1 MDIIFNDA
9 EQKMKKAIEVLVKEF
24 AVIRSGRA
32 SPAILEKVKVNAYGS
47 EMPLDQLATINAP
60 EPRMLLV
67 KPFDKSVLPAIE
79 KAILKADLG
88 LNPVNSG
95 EALRINFPP
104 LNQERREELIKI
116 CKKESENTKV
126 TVRNIRHKAKEEIEK
141 MEKDKKISQDDKKRF
156 LDKLQKL
163 TDKYV
168 EEVDKVLE
176 KKEKEIREV

>member
-1 MDIIFNDA
+1 MDAEFNDA

-24 AVIRSGRA
+24 AAIRTGRA
-32 SPAILEKVKVNAYGS
+32 SPAILEKIKVQAYGS
-47 EMPLDQLATINAP
+47 DMPIDQLATINAP

-88 LNPVNSG
+88 LNPVNAG
-95 EALRINFPP
+95 ESLRINFPQ

-126 TVRNIRHKAKEEIEK
+126 AIRNIRHKAKEEIEK

-168 EEVDKVLE
+168 EEVDKALE

>member
-1 MDIIFNDA
+1 MDAEFNDA

-24 AVIRSGRA
+24 AAIRTGKA
-32 SPAILEKVKVNAYGS
+32 SPAILEKIKVQAYGS
-47 EMPLDQLATINAP
+47 DMPLDQLATINAP

-67 KPFDKSVLPAIE
+67 KPFDKSVVPAIE

-88 LNPVNSG
+88 LNPVNVG
-95 EALRINFPP
+95 EALRINFPQ
-104 LNQERREELIKI
+104 LNQERRAELIKI

-126 TVRNIRHKAKEEIEK
+126 AIRNIRHKAKEEIEK
-141 MEKDKKISQDDKKRF
+141 MKKDKKISQDDKKRF